1 MLLLLHKEIIKK
13 ADTKIDFTRDK
24 INGGAFKNKLLW
36 KMSTQLNVFF
46 RTTPG
51 KSTWSNL
58 IIERCNA
65 FLGNMIEQLSN

>member
-1 MLLLLHKEIIKK
+1 MLLLLHKETIKK

-24 INGGAFKNKLLW
+24 TNGGGFKNELLW
-36 KMSTQLNVFF
+36 KMSTQLNLFF

-51 KSTWSNL
+51 KSTWSNV
-58 IIERCNA
+58 ITERCNA